1 MLVFWKERLVYLA
14 TPKTGT
20 TAIETALESLAS
32 LAIQRPPELKHT
44 SAHRYWRY
52 IAPYLAAAA
61 DEDFFV
67 VAVMREPIDW
77 LGSWYRYNQ
86 REKMFRP
93 ERSTAGI
100 SFDTFIEGYL
110 SDPQPDYANVGQ
122 QSRFLM
128 PQKGPGVDR
137 IFRYD
142 DMDSLVGFLEDRL
155 NCEILLPRL
164 NVSPEGSLDLAPDI
178 EARLRRERAREFAL
192 FDSLK
197 TGCYNDPLA

>member
-32 LAIQRPPELKHT
+32 VVIQRPPELKHT
-44 SAHRYWRY
+44 SASRYWKHL
-52 IAPYLAAAA
+52 APYLTAAA
-61 DEDFFV
+61 DEDFLV

-100 SFDTFIEGYL
+100 SFGTFIEGYL
-110 SDPQPDYANVGQ
+110 SDPQPEYANVGR

-128 PQKGPGVDR
+128 PQNGPGVDR

-142 DMDSLVGFLEDRL
+142 DIARLVQFLEDRL
-155 NCEILLPRL
+155 NCEIILPRL
-164 NVSPEGSLDLAPDI
+164 NVSPEGALDLSSEL
-178 EARLRRERAREFAL
+178 EARLRHECVEEFEL
-192 FDSLK
+192 FESLK
-197 TGCYNDPLA
+197 TDSHDLKP